1 MSWRDCTSDTLVS
14 ISQNLKNSYFSGQT
28 LTAAFEA
35 KKSLNS
41 KGCNKLCSTQMGAP
55 VLWIFDSSKGS
66 LEAVVRWCSAKKVV
80 FRNFAK
86 FRGKY
91 LCQSLFLNTVS
102 SDACNFIKK
111 ETLAQVFFCEIWK
124 ISKTPF
130 SIEHLWWLLLD
141 RRKVSVWIWWDYLN
155 Q

>member
-1 MSWRDCTSDTLVS
+1 MEGLHHWYSCEHFTKFKEQLFFRA
-14 ISQNLKNSYFSGQT
+14 NLNGCFWSK
-28 LTAAFEA
+28 

-41 KGCNKLCSTQMGAP
+41 KYCNKLCSTQMGAP

-66 LEAVVRWCSAKKVV
+66 LEAVVRWCSVKKGV

-111 ETLAQVFFCEIWK
+111 ETLAQVFFGEILK